1 MTPQE
6 FGMWGISVFV
16 WVCTVFFTVWAV
28 SFVRNE
34 RQKLWLEE
42 QMRLRFLEQVDKEE
56 LHIEFKPEE

>member
-6 FGMWGISVFV
+6 FGMWGLSAFV
-16 WVCTVFFTVWAV
+16 WVCTVFFTVWAT